1 MKQDL
6 VKLEA
11 RNDGVYMTLP
21 EGKECPSLPI
31 LLQFLEN
38 NGILKY
44 NDKSVESFVRLKGK
58 ETTKIAERN
67 PEYEKDAD
75 INVSISK
82 DNMEACINIS
92 PPFFEKPW
100 PTIEQIL
107 SLLSEKNVAYGI
119 DNNTIADMIE
129 DHICNH
135 SVIVAKGLH
144 PVTGKDG
151 WMEIKIDLASS
162 SDKTDETERIDYRE
176 RGLIVNVSKDD
187 VIAIQFPPT
196 DGTDGMNVLNV
207 PIKANPGKHA
217 PFPNGNG
224 TVLSED
230 GTTLLAETDGCLKRI
245 DGKFTVSPELNVAGD
260 VDFHV
265 GNIDFI
271 GAVKI
276 RGAVKDG
283 FQVVAGGDIEILE
296 VVEGA
301 NVNSKG
307 DILIKGGIRGMNKAT
322 ISAAGKVEVN
332 FVDQAVINAGTD
344 IIVRDTILHSDIS
357 AGGSV
362 FVTGGGKS
370 QIAGGKTQA
379 TIEVSCSTL
388 GSEMGTKTEVIV
400 GFSPTHTLRRKELA
414 ASLLTYQENIEKIDA
429 NLSFLKKLES
439 EHSLDDSKRA
449 LMISITKT
457 KFQLQ
462 SQMKNAANE
471 IEKIDQMI
479 EITRSQGI
487 VRVKNI
493 CYAGVSITIRGFTY
507 LVREPFKFC
516 SFVYDA
522 GEIKLRSY
530 DYR

>member
-6 VKLEA
+6 VLLEA
-11 RNDGVYMTLP
+11 RNDGVYMMLR
-21 EGKECPSLPI
+21 EGKECPSLPL
-31 LLQFLEN
+31 LLQFLEF
-38 NGILKY
+38 NGITKF
-44 NDKSVESFVRLKGK
+44 DEKSVEFFVRSKG
-58 ETTKIAERN
+58 EATSKIAERN

-75 INVSISK
+75 INIHISK
-82 DNMEACINIS
+82 DSMDASVNIS
-92 PPFFEKPW
+92 PPFFNKPW
-100 PTIEQIL
+100 PTMEQIKK
-107 SLLSEKNVAYGI
+107 LLSEKNVVYGI
-119 DNNTIADMIE
+119 EESIISDMLSN
-129 DHICNH
+129 HICNE
-135 SVIVAKGLH
+135 SVIVAKGLK
-144 PVTGKDG
+144 PVAGKDG
-151 WMEIKIDLASS
+151 WIEIKIDLTSGN
-162 SDKTDETERIDYRE
+162 DKIDDLERVDYRE

-187 VIAIQFPPT
+187 VLAVQFPPT
-196 DGTDGMNVLNV
+196 NGTNGINVLNM
-207 PIKANPGKHA
+207 PIEANPGKTA

-224 TVLSED
+224 TAVSED
-230 GTTLLAETDGCLKRI
+230 GTMLLADTDGCLKRI
-245 DGKFTVSPELNVAGD
+245 DGKLTVSPELNVAGD

-265 GNIDFI
+265 GNIDFV
-271 GAVKI
+271 GAVCI

-283 FQVVAGGDIEILE
+283 FQIAAGGDIEIYE

-301 NVNSKG
+301 NVQSKG
-307 DILIKGGIRGMNKAT
+307 DILIKGGIRGMNKAN
-322 ISAAGKVEVN
+322 IAAAGKVEVR
-332 FVDQAVINAGTD
+332 FVDQAIISAGTD
-344 IIVRDTILHSDIS
+344 IIVRDTVLHSDIS

-362 FVTGGGKS
+362 FVAGGGKS

-379 TIEVSCSTL
+379 TVEVSCSTL

-400 GFSPTHTLRRKELA
+400 GFSPTFNLRRKELA
-414 ASLLTYQENIEKIDA
+414 ASLISLQESIEKIDA

-439 EHSLDDSKRA
+439 AQSLDDSKRA
-449 LMISITKT
+449 LMISITKS

-462 SQMKNAANE
+462 SQQKIATNE

-516 SFVYDA
+516 SFVFES
-522 GEIKLRSY
+522 GEIKMRSY